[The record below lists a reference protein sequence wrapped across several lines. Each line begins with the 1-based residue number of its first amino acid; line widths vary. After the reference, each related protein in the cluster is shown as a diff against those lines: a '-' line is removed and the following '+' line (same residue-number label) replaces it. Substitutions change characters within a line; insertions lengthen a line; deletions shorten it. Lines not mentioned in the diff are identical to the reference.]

1 MLITKAAVKMS
12 PHLKEAEYESLL
24 ANLFRREGWSIQ
36 RQKALQ
42 RGADIIVNSGEREYV
57 IEVKR
62 APEGRSDRLIPLLS
76 QAVLQVQ
83 AAARNL
89 SKHAIPVAIVAAR
102 HIPNSVAE
110 QVKRFAIHY
119 APDVGVGLIDSEGF
133 KLFHGFGLER
143 FNSDRSAFARLS
155 ALPESR
161 GLSALFSDLNQWMLK
176 VLLAQSIPESLLSA
190 PREEFRSG
198 SQLAKAAGVSMMSA
212 SRFLRQLSNEG
223 FLDERRDRLRLVRIE
238 ALMQHW
244 LGLSPRKLREVPA
257 RWILRSGQGQL
268 FSAVS
273 SYVLLHDAKGAKSRV
288 SPQIPV
294 RREAPRV
301 CIGLFAAADLL
312 GVGFAQG
319 VEQHL
324 YMERLELAAL
334 NQLGLSLEAAERDPH
349 VLIRIPENHESVFRP
364 VVKRD
369 GIPISD
375 ILQVWLDVSHHPA
388 RGKEQADYIWKR
400 ALAPCFQST
409 ER

>member
-1 MLITKAAVKMS
+1 M
-12 PHLKEAEYESLL
+12 KEAEYESLL

-36 RQKALQ
+36 QQKGLE
-42 RGADIIVNSGEREYV
+42 RRADIIVNSGDREYV

-76 QAVLQVQ
+76 KAVLQVQ
-83 AAARNL
+83 SAARQL
-89 SKHAIPVAIVAAR
+89 SKDAIPVAIVAAR

-110 QVKRFAIHY
+110 QVKRFAIQY

-143 FNSDRSAFARLS
+143 FNSDRSPFARLS

-176 VLLAQSIPESLLSA
+176 VLLAQGISESLLAA
-190 PREEFRSG
+190 PRDEYRSG
-198 SQLAKAAGVSMMSA
+198 SQLAKTAGVSMMSA

-244 LGLSPRKLREVPA
+244 LGLSPRKVREIPA
-257 RWILRSGQGQL
+257 RWILRSEQDQL
-268 FSAVS
+268 SSAVN
-273 SYVLLHDAKGAKSRV
+273 SYLLLHEAKGSKQRISRE
-288 SPQIPV
+288 ILI
-294 RREAPRV
+294 RRKAPRV

-324 YMERLELAAL
+324 YMERLDPAAL
-334 NQLGLSLEAAERDPH
+334 NQLGLSLEGGERDPH

-364 VVKRD
+364 IVKRA
-369 GIPISD
+369 GVSISD
-375 ILQVWLDVSHHPA
+375 ILQIWLDVSYHPA

-400 ALAPCFQST
+400 VLAPSFQSM